1 MSPEKGV
8 CVWSVQ
14 PLSLLG
20 GGCLSVRRGK
30 EGCFKKCSNFS
41 PSLLLSESEEVEEV
55 GGGET
60 VETGGEDPCRSQEL
74 VEN

>member
-1 MSPEKGV
+1 MECAAS
-8 CVWSVQ
+8 
-14 PLSLLG
+14 LSAWWWVSFGAEGERGLLQKV
-20 GGCLSVRRGK
+20 LK
-30 EGCFKKCSNFS
+30 LFS
-41 PSLLLSESEEVEEV
+41 LPPFSESEEVEEV

>member
-1 MSPEKGV
+1 MLK
-8 CVWSVQ
+8 
-14 PLSLLG
+14 LFSLPP
-20 GGCLSVRRGK
+20 
-30 EGCFKKCSNFS
+30 F
-41 PSLLLSESEEVEEV
+41 SESEEVEEV